1 MTTAHPQS
9 RKPTEVRQ
17 TEIADAAMRVIAAQ
31 GARHF
36 TARALAQ
43 EVGITD
49 GAVFRHFATMEAIVA
64 AVVGRIGTVLFSAP
78 LPTQADPIE
87 RLGAFFRA
95 RVAALAAH
103 PHLARLLFSDHL
115 AQLGGPEQARRVEEF
130 KARTRRFIASC
141 LEEARERGMLADG
154 VGPREGAV
162 IVQGAVFALG
172 HGVGGG
178 GGVEK
183 DTKAVWKALET
194 LLRGAGRGTSHRRTN
209 R

>member
-1 MTTAHPQS
+1 MTTTHPQS
-9 RKPTEVRQ
+9 RKPTGVRQ

-36 TARALAQ
+36 TARALAR

-49 GAVFRHFATMEAIVA
+49 GAVFRHFATMEEIVA
-64 AVVGRIGTVLFSAP
+64 AVVERIETVLFAAP
-78 LPTQADPIE
+78 PPAHADPIE

-95 RVAALAAH
+95 RVAVLAAH
-103 PHLARLLFSDHL
+103 PHLARLLFSDSL
-115 AQLGGPEQARRVEEF
+115 AQLGGPEQVRRIEEF
-130 KARTRRFIASC
+130 KARTRRFVASC

-172 HGVGGG
+172 HGAGGE
-178 GGVEK
+178 EK
-183 DTKAVWKALET
+183 TTKAVWKALES
-194 LLRGAGRGTSHRRTN
+194 LLRGAGQVNRDRRGN

>member
-1 MTTAHPQS
+1 MTMTPPRS
-9 RKPTEVRQ
+9 RKPTDVRR

-49 GAVFRHFATMEAIVA
+49 GAVFRHFATMDAIVA
-64 AVVGRIGTVLFSAP
+64 AVVERIETVLFLAP

-115 AQLGGPEQARRVEEF
+115 AQLGGPEQAQRIEEF
-130 KARTRRFIASC
+130 KVRTRRFIASC
-141 LEEARERGMLADG
+141 LAEAKEQGLLAEA
-154 VGPREGAV
+154 VGPREAAV

-178 GGVEK
+178 AEK
-183 DTKAVWKALET
+183 DTKAVWKALES
-194 LLRGAGRGTSHRRTN
+194 LLRGAGRGTREGRAN

>member
-1 MTTAHPQS
+1 MTTARPQS
-9 RKPTEVRQ
+9 RKPTEVRR

-49 GAVFRHFATMEAIVA
+49 GAVFRHFATMEAVVA
-64 AVVGRIGTVLFSAP
+64 AVVGRIETVLFSAP
-78 LPTQADPIE
+78 LPTQADPVE

-115 AQLGGPEQARRVEEF
+115 AQLGGPGQARRIEDF

-141 LEEARERGMLADG
+141 LEEARERGLLAEG

-172 HGVGGG
+172 HGGGG
-178 GGVEK
+178 GAEK

-194 LLRGAGRGTSHRRTN
+194 LLRGAGHGTSDGRTN